1 MSEQLRLKLETD
13 PSELERIS
21 AAVED
26 IGQQENWP
34 AQFVFRVN
42 LVLEELGLNIM
53 NYGHDEGLHEFEI
66 MLTSDENALTIEITD
81 DGRPFNPLSDAPE
94 PDLDAS
100 VDDRQVGG
108 LGLHLV
114 RTMVDEMSYRRE
126 QDKNHLTLVTRVTRK
141 A

>member
-1 MSEQLRLKLETD
+1 MSGQLKLKVETD
-13 PSELERIS
+13 PSELERIA

-26 IGQQENWP
+26 IGQRENWP

-53 NYGHDEGLHEFEI
+53 NYGHEEGLHEFDI
-66 MLTSDENALTIEITD
+66 TLTSDEDVLTIEITD
-81 DGRPFNPLSDAPE
+81 DGRPFDPLSDAPE

-100 VDDRQVGG
+100 VDDRRVGG

-126 QDKNHLTLVTRVTRK
+126 QDKNHLTLVTRKV
-141 A
+141 

>member
-1 MSEQLRLKLETD
+1 MSEQFKLRVETN

-26 IGQQENWP
+26 IGQRENWP
-34 AQFVFRVN
+34 AQLIFRVN

-53 NYGHDEGLHEFEI
+53 SYGYDEGLHEFEI
-66 MLTSDENALTIEITD
+66 TLTSEADVLRIEVTD
-81 DGRPFNPLSDAPE
+81 DGRPFDPLNEAPE
-94 PDLDAS
+94 PNLDAS

-108 LGLHLV
+108 LGIHLV

-126 QDKNHLTLVTRVTRK
+126 QDKNHLTLVARK
-141 A
+141 V

>member
-1 MSEQLRLKLETD
+1 MSEQLKLKVETN

-26 IGQQENWP
+26 IGEREDWS
-34 AQFVFRVN
+34 AQFIFRVN

-66 MLTSDENALTIEITD
+66 TLTSEADVLRIEFTD
-81 DGRPFNPLSDAPE
+81 DGRPFDPLNEAPK

-108 LGLHLV
+108 LGIHLV

-126 QDKNHLTLVTRVTRK
+126 HDKNHLTLVARK
-141 A
+141 V

>member
-1 MSEQLRLKLETD
+1 LSEQLKLKVETN

-26 IGQQENWP
+26 IGQRENWP
-34 AQFVFRVN
+34 AQFIFRIN

-53 NYGHDEGLHEFEI
+53 SYGYGEEGLHEFEI
-66 MLTSDENALTIEITD
+66 TLTSEADVLRIEVTD
-81 DGRPFNPLSDAPE
+81 DGRPFDPLNEAPE

-108 LGLHLV
+108 LGIHLV
-114 RTMVDEMSYRRE
+114 RW
-126 QDKNHLTLVTRVTRK
+126 
-141 A
+141 

>member
-1 MSEQLRLKLETD
+1 MSEQFKLKVETN

-26 IGQQENWP
+26 IGQRENWP
-34 AQFVFRVN
+34 AQFIFRVN

-53 NYGHDEGLHEFEI
+53 SYGYDEGLHEFEI
-66 MLTSDENALTIEITD
+66 TLTSEADVLRIEFTD
-81 DGRPFNPLSDAPE
+81 DGRPFDPLNEAPE
-94 PDLDAS
+94 LDLDAS

-108 LGLHLV
+108 LGIHLV

-126 QDKNHLTLVTRVTRK
+126 QDKNHLTLVARK
-141 A
+141 V

>member
-1 MSEQLRLKLETD
+1 MTEQLKLKLETN

-26 IGQQENWP
+26 IGQRENWS

-53 NYGHDEGLHEFEI
+53 NYGHDEGLHEFDI
-66 MLTSDENALTIEITD
+66 TLTSDEDVLTIEVID
-81 DGRPFNPLSDAPE
+81 DGRPFDPLSEAPE
-94 PDLDAS
+94 PDVDAS

-108 LGLHLV
+108 LGIHLV

-126 QDKNHLTLVTRVTRK
+126 QDKNHLTLVTRKV
-141 A
+141 

>member
-1 MSEQLRLKLETD
+1 MSEQFKLKLETS
-13 PSELERIS
+13 PSELEKIS

-26 IGQQENWP
+26 IGQRENWP
-34 AQFVFRVN
+34 AQFIFRVN

-53 NYGHDEGLHEFEI
+53 SYGYDEGLHEFEI
-66 MLTSDENALTIEITD
+66 TLTSEADVLRIEVTD
-81 DGRPFNPLSDAPE
+81 DGRPFDPLNEAPE

-108 LGLHLV
+108 LGIHLV

-126 QDKNHLTLVTRVTRK
+126 QDKNHLTLVARK
-141 A
+141 V

>member
-1 MSEQLRLKLETD
+1 LSEQLKLKVETN

-26 IGQQENWP
+26 IGQRENWP
-34 AQFVFRVN
+34 AQFIFRIN

-53 NYGHDEGLHEFEI
+53 SYGYGEEGLHEFEI
-66 MLTSDENALTIEITD
+66 TLTSEADVLRIEVTD
-81 DGRPFNPLSDAPE
+81 DGRPFDPLNEAPE

-108 LGLHLV
+108 LGIHLV

-126 QDKNHLTLVTRVTRK
+126 QDKNHLTLVARK
-141 A
+141 V

>member
-1 MSEQLRLKLETD
+1 MSEQFKLKVETN

-26 IGQQENWP
+26 IGQRENWP
-34 AQFVFRVN
+34 AQFIFRVN

-53 NYGHDEGLHEFEI
+53 SYGYDEGLHEFEI
-66 MLTSDENALTIEITD
+66 TLTSEADVLRIEFTD
-81 DGRPFNPLSDAPE
+81 DGRPFDPLNEAPE
-94 PDLDAS
+94 LDLDAS

-108 LGLHLV
+108 LGIHLV

-126 QDKNHLTLVTRVTRK
+126 QDMNHLTLVAPKV
-141 A
+141 

>member
-1 MSEQLRLKLETD
+1 LSEQLKLKVETN

-26 IGQQENWP
+26 IGQRENWP
-34 AQFVFRVN
+34 AQFIFRVN

-66 MLTSDENALTIEITD
+66 TLTSEADVLRIEVTD
-81 DGRPFNPLSDAPE
+81 DGRPFDPLNEAPE
-94 PDLDAS
+94 ADLDAS

-108 LGLHLV
+108 LGIYLV

-126 QDKNHLTLVTRVTRK
+126 QDKNHLTLVARK
-141 A
+141 V

>member
-1 MSEQLRLKLETD
+1 MSEQLKLKVETN

-26 IGQQENWP
+26 IGQRENWP
-34 AQFVFRVN
+34 AQFIFRVN

-66 MLTSDENALTIEITD
+66 TLTSEADVLRIEVTD
-81 DGRPFNPLSDAPE
+81 DGRPFDPLNEAPE
-94 PDLDAS
+94 ADLDAS

-108 LGLHLV
+108 LGIYLV

-126 QDKNHLTLVTRVTRK
+126 QEKNHLTLVARK
-141 A
+141 V

>member
-1 MSEQLRLKLETD
+1 MSEQFKLKVETN

-21 AAVED
+21 AAVEG
-26 IGQQENWP
+26 IGQRENWP
-34 AQFVFRVN
+34 AQFIFRVN

-53 NYGHDEGLHEFEI
+53 SYGYDEGLHEFEI
-66 MLTSDENALTIEITD
+66 TLTSEADVLRIEVTD
-81 DGRPFNPLSDAPE
+81 DGRPFDPLNEAPE

-108 LGLHLV
+108 LGIHLV

-126 QDKNHLTLVTRVTRK
+126 QDKNHLTLVARK
-141 A
+141 V

>member
-1 MSEQLRLKLETD
+1 MSEQLKLKVETN

-26 IGQQENWP
+26 IGQRENWP
-34 AQFVFRVN
+34 AQFIFRVN

-53 NYGHDEGLHEFEI
+53 SYGYDEGLHEFEI
-66 MLTSDENALTIEITD
+66 TLTSEADVLRIEFTD
-81 DGRPFNPLSDAPE
+81 DGRPFDPLNEAPE
-94 PDLDAS
+94 LDLDAS

-108 LGLHLV
+108 LGIHLV

-126 QDKNHLTLVTRVTRK
+126 QDKNHLTLVARK
-141 A
+141 V

>member
-1 MSEQLRLKLETD
+1 MSEQFKLKVETN

-26 IGQQENWP
+26 IGQRENWP
-34 AQFVFRVN
+34 AQFIFRVN

-53 NYGHDEGLHEFEI
+53 SYGYDEGLHEFEI
-66 MLTSDENALTIEITD
+66 TLTSEADVLRMEFTD
-81 DGRPFNPLSDAPE
+81 DGRPFDPLNEAPE
-94 PDLDAS
+94 LDLDAS

-108 LGLHLV
+108 LGIHLV

-126 QDKNHLTLVTRVTRK
+126 QDMNHLTLVAPKV
-141 A
+141 

>member
-1 MSEQLRLKLETD
+1 MSEQLKLKVETN

-26 IGQQENWP
+26 IGQRENWP
-34 AQFVFRVN
+34 AQFIFRVN

-53 NYGHDEGLHEFEI
+53 SYGYDEGLHEFEI
-66 MLTSDENALTIEITD
+66 ALTSEADVLRIEVTD
-81 DGRPFNPLSDAPE
+81 DGRPFDPLNEAPE

-108 LGLHLV
+108 LGIHLV

-126 QDKNHLTLVTRVTRK
+126 QDKNHLTLVTRKV
-141 A
+141 

>member
-1 MSEQLRLKLETD
+1 MSEQLKLKVETN

-26 IGQQENWP
+26 IGQRENWP
-34 AQFVFRVN
+34 AQFIFRVN

-53 NYGHDEGLHEFEI
+53 SYGYGEEGLHEFEI
-66 MLTSDENALTIEITD
+66 TLTSEADVLRIEVTD
-81 DGRPFNPLSDAPE
+81 DGRPFDPLNEAPE

-108 LGLHLV
+108 LGIHLV

-126 QDKNHLTLVTRVTRK
+126 QDKNHLTLVARK
-141 A
+141 V

>member
-1 MSEQLRLKLETD
+1 LSEQFKLKLETS
-13 PSELERIS
+13 PSELEKIS

-26 IGQQENWP
+26 IGQRENWP
-34 AQFVFRVN
+34 AQFIFRVN

-66 MLTSDENALTIEITD
+66 TLTSEADVLRIEVTD
-81 DGRPFNPLSDAPE
+81 DGRPFDPLNEAPE
-94 PDLDAS
+94 ADLDAS

-108 LGLHLV
+108 LGIYLV

-126 QDKNHLTLVTRVTRK
+126 QDKNHLTLVARK
-141 A
+141 V

>member
-26 IGQQENWP
+26 IGQRENWS

-42 LVLEELGLNIM
+42 LVLEELGLNII
-53 NYGHDEGLHEFEI
+53 NYGYDEGLHEFEI
-66 MLTSDENALTIEITD
+66 MLTSDERTLTIEITD
-81 DGRPFNPLSDAPE
+81 DGRPFNPLSEAPE

-108 LGLHLV
+108 LGLYLV

-126 QDKNHLTLVTRVTRK
+126 QDKNHLTLVTRKV
-141 A
+141 

>member
-1 MSEQLRLKLETD
+1 MSEQLKLKVETN

-26 IGQQENWP
+26 IGQRENWP
-34 AQFVFRVN
+34 AQFIFRVN

-53 NYGHDEGLHEFEI
+53 SYGYDEGLHEFEI
-66 MLTSDENALTIEITD
+66 TLTSEADVLRIEVTD
-81 DGRPFNPLSDAPE
+81 DGRPFDPLNEAPE

-108 LGLHLV
+108 LGIHLV

-126 QDKNHLTLVTRVTRK
+126 QDKNHLTLVARK
-141 A
+141 V

>member
-1 MSEQLRLKLETD
+1 MSGQLKLKVETD

-26 IGQQENWP
+26 IGLRENWSAP
-34 AQFVFRVN
+34 FVFRVN

-53 NYGHDEGLHEFEI
+53 NYGHEEGLHEFDI
-66 MLTSDENALTIEITD
+66 TLTSDEDVLTIEITD
-81 DGRPFNPLSDAPE
+81 DGRPFDPLSDAPE

-100 VDDRQVGG
+100 VDDRRVGG

-126 QDKNHLTLVTRVTRK
+126 QDKNHLTLVTRKV
-141 A
+141 

>member
-1 MSEQLRLKLETD
+1 MSGQLKLKVETD
-13 PSELERIS
+13 PSELERIT

-26 IGQQENWP
+26 IGQRENWP

-53 NYGHDEGLHEFEI
+53 NYGHEEGLHEFDI
-66 MLTSDENALTIEITD
+66 TLTSDEDVLTIEITD
-81 DGRPFNPLSDAPE
+81 DGRPFDPLSDAPE

-100 VDDRQVGG
+100 VDDRKVGG

-126 QDKNHLTLVTRVTRK
+126 QDKNHLTLVTRKV
-141 A
+141 

>member
-1 MSEQLRLKLETD
+1 MSEQLKLKVETN

-26 IGQQENWP
+26 IGQRENWP
-34 AQFVFRVN
+34 AQFIFRVN

-66 MLTSDENALTIEITD
+66 TLTSEADVLRIEVTD
-81 DGRPFNPLSDAPE
+81 DGRPFDPLNEAPE

-108 LGLHLV
+108 LGIYLV

-126 QDKNHLTLVTRVTRK
+126 QDKNHLTLVARK
-141 A
+141 V

>member
-1 MSEQLRLKLETD
+1 MSEQLKLKLETN

-26 IGQQENWP
+26 IGQRENWP
-34 AQFVFRVN
+34 PQFVFRVN

-66 MLTSDENALTIEITD
+66 ILTSAEDALTIEVTD
-81 DGRPFNPLSDAPE
+81 DGRPFDPLNEAPE

-114 RTMVDEMSYRRE
+114 RKMVDEMFYRRE
-126 QDKNHLTLVTRVTRK
+126 QDKNHLTLVARK
-141 A
+141 V

>member
-1 MSEQLRLKLETD
+1 MSEQFKLKLETN

-26 IGQQENWP
+26 IGQRENWP
-34 AQFVFRVN
+34 AQFIFRVN

-53 NYGHDEGLHEFEI
+53 SYGYDEGLHEFEI
-66 MLTSDENALTIEITD
+66 TLTSEADVLRIEVTD
-81 DGRPFNPLSDAPE
+81 DGRPFDPLNEAPE

-108 LGLHLV
+108 LGIHLV

-126 QDKNHLTLVTRVTRK
+126 QDKNHLTLVARK
-141 A
+141 V

>member
-1 MSEQLRLKLETD
+1 MSEQLKLKVETN

-26 IGQQENWP
+26 IGQRENWP
-34 AQFVFRVN
+34 AQFIFRVN

-53 NYGHDEGLHEFEI
+53 NYGHDEGLHEFEVT
-66 MLTSDENALTIEITD
+66 LTSEADVLRIEVTD
-81 DGRPFNPLSDAPE
+81 DGRPFDPLNEAPE
-94 PDLDAS
+94 ADLDAS

-108 LGLHLV
+108 LGIYLV

-126 QDKNHLTLVTRVTRK
+126 QDKNHLTLVARK
-141 A
+141 V

>member
-1 MSEQLRLKLETD
+1 MSEQLKLKLETN
-13 PSELERIS
+13 PSELDRIS
-21 AAVED
+21 AAVEG
-26 IGQQENWP
+26 IGQRENWP

-53 NYGHDEGLHEFEI
+53 NYGHDEGLHEFDI
-66 MLTSDENALTIEITD
+66 TLTSDEDVLTIEISD
-81 DGRPFNPLSDAPE
+81 DGRPFDPLNEAPE

-100 VDDRQVGG
+100 VDDRKVGG

-126 QDKNHLTLVTRVTRK
+126 DDKNHLTLVTRKV
-141 A
+141 

>member
-1 MSEQLRLKLETD
+1 MSGQLKLKVETD

-26 IGQQENWP
+26 IGQRENWS

-53 NYGHDEGLHEFEI
+53 NYGHEEGLHEFDI
-66 MLTSDENALTIEITD
+66 TLTSDEDVLTIEITD
-81 DGRPFNPLSDAPE
+81 DGRPFDPLSDAPE

-100 VDDRQVGG
+100 VDDRRVGG

-126 QDKNHLTLVTRVTRK
+126 QDKNHLTLVTRKV
-141 A
+141 

>member
-1 MSEQLRLKLETD
+1 MSGQLKLKVETD
-13 PSELERIS
+13 PSELERIT

-26 IGQQENWP
+26 IGQRENWP

-53 NYGHDEGLHEFEI
+53 NYGHEEGLHEFDI
-66 MLTSDENALTIEITD
+66 TLTSDEDVLTIEIID
-81 DGRPFNPLSDAPE
+81 DGRPFDPLSEAPE

-108 LGLHLV
+108 LGIHLV

-126 QDKNHLTLVTRVTRK
+126 QDKNHLTLVTRKV
-141 A
+141 

>member
-1 MSEQLRLKLETD
+1 MSEQLKLKVETN

-26 IGQQENWP
+26 IGQRENWP
-34 AQFVFRVN
+34 AQFIFRVN

-66 MLTSDENALTIEITD
+66 TLTSEADVLRIEVTD
-81 DGRPFNPLSDAPE
+81 DGRPFDPLNEAPE
-94 PDLDAS
+94 ADLDAS

-108 LGLHLV
+108 LGIYLV

-126 QDKNHLTLVTRVTRK
+126 QDKNHLTLVARK
-141 A
+141 V

>member
-1 MSEQLRLKLETD
+1 MSEQLKLKVETN

-26 IGQQENWP
+26 IGQRENWP
-34 AQFVFRVN
+34 AQFIFRIN

-53 NYGHDEGLHEFEI
+53 SYGYGEEGLHEFEI
-66 MLTSDENALTIEITD
+66 TLTSEADVLRIEVTD
-81 DGRPFNPLSDAPE
+81 DGRPFDPLNEAPE

-108 LGLHLV
+108 LGIHLV

-126 QDKNHLTLVTRVTRK
+126 QDKNHLTLVARK
-141 A
+141 V